1 MKLQKTTE
9 ILKIEEALKKAKL
22 KQKEKLKKTN
32 LEFSQIILNKI
43 KEDENFKKDLK
54 SLLEKYN
61 LNKAILLLNNSYG
74 AFITENNII

>member
-32 LEFSQIILNKI
+32 LEFSQIVLNKL
-43 KEDENFKKDLK
+43 KEDESFKKDFK
-54 SLLEKYN
+54 SLLQKYN
-61 LNKAILLLNNSYG
+61 LNKAILLLNDSYG
-74 AFITENNII
+74 AFE

>member
-32 LEFSQIILNKI
+32 LEFSQIVLNKL
-43 KEDENFKKDLK
+43 KEDENFKKDFK
-54 SLLEKYN
+54 SLLEKHN
-61 LNKAILLLNNSYG
+61 LNKAILLLNNMY
-74 AFITENNII
+74 AVFE